1 MKRTKEK
8 KKREKPQSE
17 RIEFERG
24 ESAKKKSDCGVKKGQ
39 GEIYFPKSF
48 GIVSAS

>member
-8 KKREKPQSE
+8 KRERNPNLKE
-17 RIEFERG
+17 KNLRG
-24 ESAKKKSDCGVKKGQ
+24 GVCKKKSDCGVKKGQ